1 MISHGV
7 RYGIAAAAALLLAA
21 CSGQQVQLEIKARME
36 GQPVAGAT
44 VTVDGQEFGVTDG
57 TGVLA
62 KPIRRNAGAEVEV
75 LVSKELSGHHIKPW
89 KTTFL
94 IKLGKDGKVVDRY
107 SFEADLAVTRY
118 FTVAVNEGGT
128 PVTDAT
134 VKLNDKELGRTDAK
148 GELVHEYTT
157 LPPKGVTLTVSKSG
171 YAAWQKSASVQP
183 GERLEI
189 ALARRAGL
197 TGTASSD
204 EDGVR
209 AGGPRGAGSHD
220 RPPPGQ
226 TGDPGDYT
234 HTSDR

>member
-1 MISHGV
+1 MIRHGV

-21 CSGQQVQLEIKARME
+21 CSGQPGQLEIKARME
-36 GQPVAGAT
+36 GHPGGGAT
-44 VTVDGQEFGVTDG
+44 VTVDGKEFGVTDG

-62 KPIRRNAGAEVEV
+62 KPITRNAGAEVEV

-94 IKLGKDGKVVDRY
+94 IKLGKDGKVVERY

-134 VKLNDKELGRTDAK
+134 VKLNDKELGKTDAK

-171 YAAWQKSASVQP
+171 YAAWQKSASVQA
-183 GERLEI
+183 GEPLVVP
-189 ALARRAGL
+189 LAPRGVPAV
-197 TGTASSD
+197 TAPT
-204 EDGVR
+204 EQDGVSADVHR
-209 AGGPRGAGSHD
+209 LQGSIEH
-220 RPPPGQ
+220 PPPG
-226 TGDPGDYT
+226 T
-234 HTSDR
+234 HSHRRDV